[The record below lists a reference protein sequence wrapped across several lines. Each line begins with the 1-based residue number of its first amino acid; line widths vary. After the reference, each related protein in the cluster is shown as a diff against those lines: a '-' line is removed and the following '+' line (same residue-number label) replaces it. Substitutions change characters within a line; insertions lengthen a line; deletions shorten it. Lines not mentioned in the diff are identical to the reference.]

1 MSLSFLTLILALQLA
16 GEVLHLALDLPV
28 PGPVIGMALLFLGLL
43 ISRRSP
49 LNLERTAFALLDNLS
64 LLFVPAGVGVMLYLH
79 LLAAEWRPILTAL
92 VGSTVA
98 AIAVTG
104 WIMVKLESGGPR
116 TRDPGSAE
124 HGT

>member
-16 GEVLHLALDLPV
+16 GEVLHLVLDLPV
-28 PGPVIGMALLFLGLL
+28 PGPVIGMAMLFVGLL

-49 LNLERTAFALLDNLS
+49 GELERTAFALLDNLS

-92 VGSTVA
+92 VGSTAA

-104 WIMVKLESGGPR
+104 WVMVKLGTGGPR
-116 TRDPGSAE
+116 KPELGSTE
-124 HGT
+124 DGM